1 MANPVTTLLEHI
13 NYEVAKLS
21 TVSLSRVTE
30 VLDMAELELTKA
42 LSSWHA
48 LGKGSDRFTPQVY
61 RNALVQIR
69 GTLEHIR
76 GPLAEGVA
84 SALRHGGPIAAN
96 LATNHLINEITSFSS
111 MFEGSVR
118 PIAIEAASVLA
129 DGQKL
134 VYKRF
139 ENSAKRYAG
148 AVGEDIRKQLAVG
161 VVRGE
166 TIDQL
171 TTRLAKMGGP
181 KGLVYTR
188 GAPGTPGAK
197 AEYIAEGLFTKYR
210 HFAER
215 LAVTETVNAYNSF
228 AMEGMQELEENDPG
242 YFKRWDAAID
252 SRTCPQCGSYDDL
265 VVKMDAR
272 FPGGVDHPPLHP
284 RCRCAV
290 VVWRKEWSEANHKD
304 DLVGE
309 TMKGHEPKGVAS
321 IPHRIE
327 MTKPKAE
334 PKAPKA
340 PKPPKEKKE
349 TKKAQ
354 AIREKAEKEA
364 AYAKY
369 QEEKLAK
376 RAEAIAAHK
385 AILDKHTN
393 FMVTLTEKE
402 AAAVKAYVGSDYTN
416 INSIAR
422 TGKLGETMWHKTAE
436 DLAAYKAHLPELDK
450 AILKAPLKETITVYR
465 GTYAPEIFKDAEI
478 GDIFGDKGF
487 TSTARDL
494 GSTTKFQWGPNKEI
508 KGGTLFHIEVP
519 KGYYAAPVNEQ
530 ESEMLLPRNTKF
542 QIQHVSVNEDGVQ
555 LIKVKVVVPN
565 E

>member
-334 PKAPKA
+334 PKPPKA
-340 PKPPKEKKE
+340 PEIIKAETKAPDSPEQAIAKYKENQFRFWSSATGEQQESLKSYQGSQYYEINGHLRGTLPKEDKLKGE
-349 TKKAQ
+349 HLKQTKIDIKNITDAIQKAS
-354 AIREKAEKEA
+354 
-364 AYAKY
+364 
-369 QEEKLAK
+369 
-376 RAEAIAAHK
+376 RAP
-385 AILDKHTN
+385 IL
-393 FMVTLTEKE
+393 
-402 AAAVKAYVGSDYTN
+402 
-416 INSIAR
+416 
-422 TGKLGETMWHKTAE
+422 E
-436 DLAAYKAHLPELDK
+436 D
-450 AILKAPLKETITVYR
+450 ITVYR
-465 GTYAPEIFKDAEI
+465 GVGNGAIPHDVKPGHVFE
-478 GDIFGDKGF
+478 DKGF
-487 TSTARDL
+487 LSTSVVQDVTK
-494 GSTTKFQWGPNKEI
+494 GFGGNSTTM
-508 KGGTLFHIEVP
+508 HIEVP
-519 KGYYAAPVNEQ
+519 KGTHAALISPHRGTEY
-530 ESEMLLPRNTKF
+530 EYLF
-542 QIQHVSVNEDGVQ
+542 QRGTRLEIVSVETNPQGVRVIHARM
-555 LIKVKVVVPN
+555 LPMETSKTKKAKAA
-565 E
+565 